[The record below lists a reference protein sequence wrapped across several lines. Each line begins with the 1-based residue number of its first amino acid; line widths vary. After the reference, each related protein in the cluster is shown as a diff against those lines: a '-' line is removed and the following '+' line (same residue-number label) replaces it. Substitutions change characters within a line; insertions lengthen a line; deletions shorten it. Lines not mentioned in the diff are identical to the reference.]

1 MTPDPARWWDTLLH
15 HDRVLTLPLELPW
28 FGEVSGRGV
37 FNLYVTLVVLAVGG
51 LAVAVLRQPE
61 LRSRWT
67 TWVLI
72 APVVGLP
79 IWLGRGTTALLAA
92 VLAVVAVVELARLL
106 VLPRA
111 ETTLLLV
118 LAVGYPLAA
127 WQAPHLLLLA
137 PVLALA
143 CALPAI
149 LRGDAATG
157 VERSAMTAFAS
168 IWICWSLAHLVVLW
182 EDAFAVV
189 FAAAAADVAAYV
201 GGRGLR
207 RFGWAG
213 TPLSPLSPN
222 KTVGG
227 LVGAVAGAVLMLLVL
242 GHLSVGMVVAVAAG
256 GVIGDLLESMAK
268 RRAGVK
274 DAGSWLPG
282 FGGLLDRV
290 DSLLVVLPLAAVLG

>member
-1 MTPDPARWWDTLLH
+1 VTPDPARWWDTLLH